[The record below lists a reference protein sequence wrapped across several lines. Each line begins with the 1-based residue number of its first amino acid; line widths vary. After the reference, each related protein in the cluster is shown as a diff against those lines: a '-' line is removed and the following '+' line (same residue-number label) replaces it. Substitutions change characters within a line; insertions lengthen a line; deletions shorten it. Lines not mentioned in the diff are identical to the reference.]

1 MRVQQLSVKT
11 RLAHS
16 PCFAAI
22 ALLEVMTTGWTIK
35 IRAGRCVPI
44 LDDGH
49 LGPTPGTLLTDDSV
63 TPIQTRVIACAPN
76 GTNY

>member
-1 MRVQQLSVKT
+1 MRVPQLSVKT

-44 LDDGH
+44 
-49 LGPTPGTLLTDDSV
+49 
-63 TPIQTRVIACAPN
+63 
-76 GTNY
+76 